1 MRRRLLSRDESGGES
16 ADISFTM
23 KGINKPFSIPL
34 PRRIF
39 YAPERLNPDVVQTFG
54 AGPLFR
60 AVLAFSNPH
69 IVLIMLRL
77 EKAARDPENTAL
89 KTPASKNLC
98 NIRVK

>member
-1 MRRRLLSRDESGGES
+1 MNRGGES

-54 AGPLFR
+54 AGPIFCFCSSIFR